1 MPVYDYKCLQHGI
14 FNELATMEN
23 ASKPSACPQCGELSG
38 RILMLPPEF
47 LDMDPNKRKAVA
59 TNEKAQ
65 HAPVYSTA
73 NRRKDDD
80 EHARGCGCNSH
91 KPGKS
96 KLMYTAQGDKM
107 FPSMRP
113 WMISH

>member
-1 MPVYDYKCLQHGI
+1 LQHGI
-14 FNELATMEN
+14 FNELATFEN
-23 ASKPSACPQCGELSG
+23 AHTPCACPQCGELSG
-38 RILMLPPEF
+38 RVIMFAPEF
-47 LDMDPNKRKAVA
+47 LNMNADKRKAMA

-65 HAPVYSTA
+65 HEPAYSTA
-73 NRRKDDD
+73 NRRKEDD
-80 EHARGCGCNSH
+80 EHGKGCGCSKQ

-96 KLMYTAQGDKM
+96 NLMYTAQGDKM

>member
-14 FNELATMEN
+14 FNELATIED
-23 ASKPSACPQCGELSG
+23 AQKPSACPQCGELSG
-38 RILMLPPEF
+38 RVIMFAPEF
-47 LDMDPNKRKAVA
+47 LDMNSETRNAHA

-65 HAPVYSTA
+65 HAPEFSTA
-73 NRRKDDD
+73 NRRKED
-80 EHARGCGCNSH
+80 EQHARGCGCDHH
-91 KPGKS
+91 KPSKS
-96 KLMYTAQGDKM
+96 KLMYTAQGDKF